1 MAKKTD
7 GNFGNIKSFHSF
19 VPGLTTMGVKTRIL
33 QKAHDLYMRY
43 GIRSVTMDEI
53 ALQAGVSKK
62 TIYQFFEDKDALVEA
77 IVLEKIKFAQQ
88 CCDQD
93 KEAARNAVEEIFR
106 TMQMMEEMFRNMNP
120 AVMFDLQKH
129 HPLAFS
135 KFEKHKSEYV
145 YNIIRQNL
153 VRGIEEGLYRE
164 EINIDI
170 IALYR
175 VETMLILFNPVFQ
188 FKGTYNIAD
197 IEKEIVLHYLF
208 GIASPKGYKLI
219 LKYQLDRNKKTNK
232 YEKIKTK

>member
-1 MAKKTD
+1 MCLILM
-7 GNFGNIKSFHSF
+7 G
-19 VPGLTTMGVKTRIL
+19 MGVKTRIL

-53 ALQAGVSKK
+53 ALQTGVSKK

-88 CCDQD
+88 CCNSDMETAD
-93 KEAARNAVEEIFR
+93 NAIEEMFR

-129 HPLAFS
+129 HPAAFT

-145 YNIIRQNL
+145 YNVIRENL
-153 VRGIEEGLYRE
+153 KRGILEDLYRSDL
-164 EINIDI
+164 NIDI
-170 IALYR
+170 ISLYR
-175 VETMLILFNPVFQ
+175 VESMMLLFNPSFQ
-188 FKGTYNIAD
+188 FKGKYNLAD
-197 IEKEIVLHYLF
+197 VEKEVILHYLF

-219 LKYQLDRNKKTNK
+219 LKYQKDTKKKTNTN
-232 YEKIKTK
+232 EKNKTK